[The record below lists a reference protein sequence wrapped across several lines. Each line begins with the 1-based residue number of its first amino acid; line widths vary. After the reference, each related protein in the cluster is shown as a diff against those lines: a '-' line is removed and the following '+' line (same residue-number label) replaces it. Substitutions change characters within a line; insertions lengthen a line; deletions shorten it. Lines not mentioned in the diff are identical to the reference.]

1 MSSGITDRFV
11 FTSKDHH
18 AIINEN
24 FSATRIIKDVNVL
37 MVIQWVQ
44 QAWKK
49 TVGVDK
55 SKYDLMKVEEDDLAF
70 EVLVREFSLSLYA

>member
-1 MSSGITDRFV
+1 
-11 FTSKDHH
+11 
-18 AIINEN
+18 
-24 FSATRIIKDVNVL
+24 

-70 EVLVREFSLSLYA
+70 EVLVREFSLSLYAQQADVF